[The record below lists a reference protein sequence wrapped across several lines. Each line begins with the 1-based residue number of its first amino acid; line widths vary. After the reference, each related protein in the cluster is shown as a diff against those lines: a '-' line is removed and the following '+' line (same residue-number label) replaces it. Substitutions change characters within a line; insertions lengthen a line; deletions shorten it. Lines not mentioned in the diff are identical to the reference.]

1 MKTLTILA
9 IAAAGGWAQP
19 AQNFDN
25 VEIHLL
31 PVQGN
36 IYMLVGA
43 GGNITVQVGK
53 QGVMLV
59 DTQFAPL
66 SDKIVAAIRKISDRP
81 IRYILD
87 THVHADHTGGNEK
100 LAEAGTT
107 IEGGPGFRAI
117 GVAMDKPQGAH
128 VWAHENVLKRMSA
141 PTGSQPA
148 MPFAMWPTDTYI
160 GDVKEFFFN
169 GESVEMMHVPN
180 AHTDG
185 DSIVY
190 FRRSDVISAG
200 DIFVTTSFP
209 IIDLQRGGSVQG
221 VIDGLNR
228 ILDLAIPEH
237 EQEGGTY
244 IIPGHGRLCDEADVV
259 EYRDMVTII
268 RDRIQDMIKRGMTLD
283 QIKAAKPTLD
293 YDARYGSETGF
304 WTTSMFIE
312 AVYRSLVPK
321 G

>member
-1 MKTLTILA
+1 MKMRIALA
-9 IAAAGGWAQP
+9 LVGLAGLIG

-25 VEIHLL
+25 VEIHML

-53 QGVMLV
+53 QGVLLV
-59 DTQFAPL
+59 DAQHAAL
-66 SDKIVAAIRKISDRP
+66 SDKIVAAIRKVSDKP
-81 IRYILD
+81 IRYVLNTSVD
-87 THVHADHTGGNEK
+87 ADHTGGNAN
-100 LAEAGTT
+100 LAKAGTT
-107 IEGGPGFRAI
+107 IEGGPGFGAI
-117 GVAMDKPQGAH
+117 GVNAGIPQGAH

-141 PTGSQPA
+141 PTGSQPS
-148 MPFAMWPTDTYI
+148 MPFAFWPTDTYFE
-160 GDVKEFFFN
+160 DSREFFFD
-169 GESVEMMHVPN
+169 GESIQMFHIPA

-190 FRRSDVISAG
+190 FRRSDVVSTG

-209 IIDLQRGGSVQG
+209 VIDLQRGGNVQG

-268 RDRIQDMIKRGMTLD
+268 RDRVRDMIKKGKTLE
-283 QIKAAKPTLD
+283 QVMEARPTLD
-293 YDARYGSETGF
+293 YDARYGSKTGA
-304 WTTSMFIE
+304 WTTDMFIE
-312 AVYRSLVPK
+312 AVYRSLSPK
-321 G
+321 R